1 MGKVGITDRQGTE
14 GEERVTVKT
23 VIRYLIAFVIVVLA
37 MALILPLVGIPRGM
51 MFPPP
56 FVYNNATGRTT
67 GVVAKKH
74 KEASSNPFRVSQYNA
89 YVDIEFRAPYKPV
102 LFGDPKSDDKKLFTG
117 KVPVTDENYARYKV
131 GMPVPIKYDKDYPQ
145 INGIAMKEGGQALM
159 GPANLLSG
167 WLIFFGIA
175 IVLGHVLSPWLE
187 RLMLRESY

>member
-1 MGKVGITDRQGTE
+1 M
-14 GEERVTVKT
+14 KT
-23 VIRYLIAFVIVVLA
+23 VVRYIIAFVIVVLA

-56 FVYNNATGRTT
+56 FVYSNATGRTK

-89 YVDIEFRAPYKPV
+89 YIDLEFRAPYKPV
-102 LFGDPKSDDKKLFTG
+102 LFGDSKSDDNKLFTG
-117 KVPVTDENYARYKV
+117 KVPVTDDSYGKFQV
-131 GMPVPIKYDKDYPQ
+131 GMPVPVKYDKDYPPVC
-145 INGIAMKEGGQALM
+145 GIDMKEGGPAFL

-167 WLIFFGIA
+167 WLIFFLIA
-175 IVLGHVLSPWLE
+175 IVLGHVVSPFLE